1 MANVILETKA
11 IGSIK
16 GVFYVPRYQRGYRWT
31 ESQVKTLL
39 NDLWENCNQ
48 EVKHEYCLQPV
59 VVRKRGDNNYELI
72 DGQQRF
78 TTTLILLSYIKQQ
91 LPIVQINYTIEYETR
106 KDTTAFL
113 SNINEQDANKN
124 IDFFHIYKAH
134 KCINNWL
141 EESFSNDTNKKL
153 TALLNLMAYL
163 INKVK
168 IIWYEVGEDED
179 PIALFTRLNIGR
191 IQLTNAELIKAL
203 LLKEYH

>member
-78 TTTLILLSYIKQQ
+78 TTT
-91 LPIVQINYTIEYETR
+91 
-106 KDTTAFL
+106 
-113 SNINEQDANKN
+113 
-124 IDFFHIYKAH
+124 
-134 KCINNWL
+134 
-141 EESFSNDTNKKL
+141 
-153 TALLNLMAYL
+153 
-163 INKVK
+163 
-168 IIWYEVGEDED
+168 
-179 PIALFTRLNIGR
+179 
-191 IQLTNAELIKAL
+191 
-203 LLKEYH
+203 

>member
-48 EVKHEYCLQPV
+48 VKHEYCLQPV

-91 LPIVQINYTIEYETR
+91 LPIVQINY
-106 KDTTAFL
+106 
-113 SNINEQDANKN
+113 
-124 IDFFHIYKAH
+124 
-134 KCINNWL
+134 
-141 EESFSNDTNKKL
+141 
-153 TALLNLMAYL
+153 
-163 INKVK
+163 
-168 IIWYEVGEDED
+168 
-179 PIALFTRLNIGR
+179 
-191 IQLTNAELIKAL
+191 
-203 LLKEYH
+203 